1 MPRTLR
7 IKVEDYV
14 PEFIQLAK
22 RGKKNLLLSHTF
34 RTLEFL
40 AQRYEEAWKMAAG
53 GAQLAGLPFVVN
65 GTGYPKSIKRR
76 QISNTVWEVYSDYTT
91 KTGLGVT
98 NLLEK
103 GHGLIDLKPGLLK
116 GPKSRM
122 GKYGRYNIVP
132 SRHGTPGTDQ
142 FRNNPMPMSVYKSI
156 TSETNKIDAMKKA
169 GATDIR
175 GGTSYVS
182 KSSAL
187 PGQRVTSWGS
197 SYDPSSNIGKRT
209 KLITKKGKRVG
220 DYAWKSG
227 KYAGM
232 YRLQMSTQ
240 RAKRSGYMT
249 FRVVS
254 SRSDPMSWIVP
265 EQAPWP
271 VRNTVINIMA
281 PVAEM
286 ALQKAMEADIK

>member
-1 MPRTLR
+1 MARTIQ

-14 PEFIQLAK
+14 PEFVQLAK
-22 RGKKNLLLSHTF
+22 RGSNSLLLSNVYAAVD
-34 RTLEFL
+34 FL
-40 AQRYEEAWKMAAG
+40 SQRYQEAWMQAAG

-65 GTGYPKSIKRR
+65 GKGYPRSIKRR
-76 QISNTVWEVYSDYTT
+76 QISATTWEVYSDYTT

-98 NLLEK
+98 DILER

-122 GKYGRYNIVP
+122 GKNGRYNIVP
-132 SRHGTPGTDQ
+132 SQHGTPGSDAM
-142 FRNNPMPMSVYKSI
+142 RNNPMPMSVYKSL
-156 TSETNKIDAMKKA
+156 TAETNRIDAMKKA
-169 GATDIR
+169 GAGDIR

-182 KSSAL
+182 KSSAT
-187 PGQRVTSWGS
+187 PGQRAYSWGS
-197 SYDPSSNIGKRT
+197 SVDKNSNLGKRT
-209 KLITKKGKRVG
+209 KLIKKKGKRIG

-232 YRLQMSTQ
+232 YRLQQSTA

-249 FRVVS
+249 FRIVS

-265 EQAPWP
+265 EQEPWP

-281 PVAEM
+281 PIAE
-286 ALQKAMEADIK
+286 AMLSEAVQRDMK